1 MVDRRPAPAGLPRRG
16 TGRRAWL
23 VVVAMALAG
32 VMASEVICHEE
43 HEVGQDCTACQHRHQ
58 PAAELSGCPRIGF
71 ADVPESIEPADD
83 GESIT
88 SGCFRRLP
96 ARGPP
101 A

>member
-1 MVDRRPAPAGLPRRG
+1 MVDRGPAHAGLRRRG

-23 VVVAMALAG
+23 VVLAMALAG
-32 VMASEVICHEE
+32 VMAAEVICHEE

-58 PAAELSGCPRIGF
+58 PAAEPCGSLPIGL

-83 GESIT
+83 GAGIT
-88 SGCFRRLP
+88 SGHFRRLP